1 MRRLSILIALG
12 VISIAL
18 YLGLWNISLN
28 FNWGEGYEQ
37 RPILTYMGI
46 YFALF
51 ILYALGSNY
60 VWKTGENKTNFW
72 TIIIFGLLFRA
83 AILPAQQIQEDDIY
97 RYLWDGKVF
106 SHGIN
111 PYKYAPEQI
120 DNFKELLVRDPV
132 LFQDTYDDKNL
143 EELLYLYDL
152 KWENDTA
159 RIFKER
165 INHPDVPTI
174 YPPLAQYV
182 FRIIHDIKPDS
193 ILTMRLGFL
202 LFDLVALIFI
212 ILTLKELGLNR
223 NYCLLYFWSPLVIK
237 ETFNSTHLDI
247 IGLSFL
253 CVSIYLLVKKRF
265 TFSTIF
271 LALSVL
277 GKLYPIILFPLYL
290 KQAFLAGTPN
300 SSKRLTQ
307 PLICTSIFASVI
319 GVFYLPFIKIGEGAF
334 EGLRVF
340 STYWQSNDSI
350 FALLTFFYR
359 KILAFLDIA
368 SQNEFLFS
376 YDVPSMLSKLTVLAI
391 LGSTLLYL
399 LYRPTKSVL
408 QDVFLIMTMV
418 FLLSPVQNPWYLCW
432 IVPFLCFYKWRSL
445 ILLTGLVS
453 IYYMEFYLD
462 YQEMP
467 QYLPWLPWIQY
478 IPFYVFLA
486 FEVRK
491 NFMNAKFDGNDLITD
506 SKP

>member
-1 MRRLSILIALG
+1 MRRHSILLALG
-12 VISIAL
+12 VVSIAL

-37 RPILTYMGI
+37 RPILTYMGM

-51 ILYALGSNY
+51 ILYALGATY
-60 VWKTGENKTNFW
+60 VWKTPENKNTFL

-83 AILPAQQIQEDDIY
+83 AIMPAQQIQEDDIY

-111 PYKYAPEQI
+111 PYKYTPEQV
-120 DNFKELLVRDPV
+120 DSFKELLVRDPV
-132 LFQDTYDDKNL
+132 LFQETYDDINL

-159 RIFKER
+159 RVFKER

-202 LFDLVALIFI
+202 FFDLLALIFI
-212 ILTLKELGLNR
+212 ILTLKKLGLNR
-223 NYCLLYFWSPLVIK
+223 NFCLLYFWSPLVIK

-253 CVSIYLLVKKRF
+253 CVSIYWLVNKRYSI
-265 TFSTIF
+265 STVF

-290 KQAFLAGTPN
+290 KQAFLAESST
-300 SSKRLTQ
+300 SSKRFTQ
-307 PLICTSIFASVI
+307 PLICTGIFGLVI
-319 GVFYLPFIKIGEGAF
+319 GAFYFPFIKIGEGAF

-350 FALLTFFYR
+350 FALLTFFFG
-359 KILAFLDIA
+359 KILVFLNID

-376 YDVPSMLSKLTVLAI
+376 YDVPSMLSKLTVMAI

-432 IVPFLCFYKWRSL
+432 VVPFLCFYKWRSL

-462 YQEMP
+462 YQEIP
-467 QYLPWLPWIQY
+467 QFLPWLPWVEY
-478 IPFYVFLA
+478 TPFYLFLA
-486 FEVRK
+486 WEVRK
-491 NFMNAKFDGNDLITD
+491 KFRESKMDGNDSAT
-506 SKP
+506 SAME